1 MKIDKPQLWHHATAS
16 ALFLLSAILYLATM
30 APTVSLWDC
39 GEFISCAARLEVG
52 HPPGAPFF
60 LLLGRFFTL
69 FAADASQIAWWSN
82 LLSVLASAATI
93 ALLYYIIA
101 HIIRFSWPTPTNNF
115 FRTSV
120 PAAIG
125 ALLFAVTDTFWF
137 SAVESEVY
145 ALSMFFTAITFWA
158 ILKWEEERQNN
169 QSGLRWIV
177 LISYLT
183 GLSIGVH
190 LLNLLAIP
198 VLVMIVWFRMQ
209 HFGWKEMGKALLVGF
224 LILGVI
230 LFLFVQN
237 GLWLAA
243 KMELFMVN
251 QMGLPLQS
259 GLITF
264 VLLLF
269 AILFYAVFKTRAKNN
284 LLHFISINLLVFFIG
299 YGSYALII
307 IRANA
312 QTPINLNDPSH
323 VFAFDSFMNREQY
336 GDRPLLYGPYYN
348 AKPEELNSKEAYRPA
363 NGKYEAYKK
372 MQSYTYNDANCGF
385 LPRMHS
391 QQQHH
396 IYGYSYWAGVDPQ
409 SEEKPSFAENL
420 KFLFRYQIDFMYL
433 RYFMWNFAGRQNDN
447 QGQGDLMDGNWISG
461 ITPLD
466 GLRLGERSELHPG
479 ESHNKAHNR
488 YYLLPLIFG
497 VAGMVFM
504 GRNNREAKQYF
515 REVLLLL
522 IMTGPAIVLYLNQ
535 TPYEPRE
542 RDYAFVGSFFAFSIF
557 IGLGVYALMHW
568 VTEKQ
573 KIKWGHLLSGTIA
586 FLALPALVLS
596 ENYDDHDRSNRYFDL
611 NIARSYLES
620 CEPNAILF
628 TYGDNDTYPLW
639 YAQEVEGIRTDV
651 RVINYGLMGADWC
664 IHQLARKS
672 HQSEAMPFSI
682 PLERYRESD
691 LDNAL
696 MLDQS
701 KDYADLKS
709 VVRFIGSNDKA
720 SKLPVRTGDML
731 DFSPTRNLYAT
742 TPAGDTIRW
751 EIKKEVLYKNDIAL
765 LDILASNNWER
776 PVYFTTG
783 GDTEIFLGLDN
794 YLRNDGLV
802 LKVDP
807 TLYQHDERQRA
818 ELRYKI
824 FMEKIVL
831 GQAEGCYYD
840 HFVRRT
846 FDVVRYRNHANSLA
860 KALIKLDEKEKAR
873 QVLEKSLS
881 ELPIAYYPESQGN
894 IEMISLLNEAG
905 ANQLAQQT
913 ASTLLEHHVL
923 CLRHFIA
930 NINNNAQAYNYAL
943 QEEAEK
949 GQQLRKQLI
958 TLNDTTLLN
967 EMTSHYELLGLK

>member
-69 FAADASQIAWWSN
+69 FASDASQIAWWSN

-101 HIIRFSWPTPTNNF
+101 HIIRFSWPTQAHTYVK
-115 FRTSV
+115 TSI

-209 HFGWKEMGKALLVGF
+209 HFGWKEMVKALMVGF
-224 LILGVI
+224 VILGII
-230 LFLFVQN
+230 LFAFVQN

-269 AILFYAVFKTRAKNN
+269 GALFYAVFKTRARNN

-312 QTPINLNDPSH
+312 GTPINLNDPSH

-348 AKPEELNSKEAYRPA
+348 AKPEELKSKEAYRPI

-396 IYGYSYWAGVDPQ
+396 IYGYSYWVGVDPQ
-409 SEEKPSFAENL
+409 SDKKPSFAENL

-466 GLRLGERSELHPG
+466 GLRLGNSSELHPG
-479 ESHNKAHNR
+479 ESQNKANNR

-497 VAGMVFM
+497 IAGMVFM

-664 IHQLARKS
+664 IRQLARKS
-672 HQSEAMPFSI
+672 HESEAMPFSI
-682 PLERYRESD
+682 PLDRYRESD

-701 KDYADLKS
+701 KEYADLKS

-720 SKLPVRTGDML
+720 SKLPLRSGDHI

-742 TPAGDTIRW
+742 TPAGDTIHW
-751 EIKKEVLYKNDIAL
+751 TIKKEVLYKNDIAL

-794 YLRNDGLV
+794 HLRNDGLV

-807 TLYQHDERQRA
+807 QLQQTNSRERINKQHDVFMH
-818 ELRYKI
+818 KI
-824 FMEKIVL
+824 KL
-831 GQAEGCYYD
+831 GNALDCYYD

-846 FDVVRYRNHANSLA
+846 FDVIRYRTMANNLA
-860 KALIKLDEKEKAR
+860 NGWIKLDEKKNAKA
-873 QVLEKSLS
+873 VLEKSLH
-881 ELPIAYYPESQGN
+881 ELPIEYYPESQGN
-894 IEMISLLNEAG
+894 IAMISLLHRCG
-905 ANQLAQQT
+905 AHELSST
-913 ASTLLEHHVL
+913 SASLLVDHHL
-923 CLRHFIA
+923 QCLQYLITHLHTH
-930 NINNNAQAYNYAL
+930 AQAYNYAL
-943 QEEAEK
+943 QEEVDRGKELQ
-949 GQQLRKQLI
+949 QQLM
-958 TLNDTTLLN
+958 DTQQDALL
-967 EMTSHYELLGLK
+967 EQMQVQYDALGLK

>member
-1 MKIDKPQLWHHATAS
+1 MKIDKTQFWHHATAF
-16 ALFLLSAILYLATM
+16 ALFLLSTLLYLATM

-69 FAADASQIAWWSN
+69 FAADVSQIAWWSN
-82 LLSVLASAATI
+82 LLSVFASAATI
-93 ALLYYIIA
+93 ALLYYIIS
-101 HIIRFSWPTPTNNF
+101 HIIRFSWPTQTNVYVKS
-115 FRTSV
+115 SV

-158 ILKWEEERQNN
+158 ILQWEEERQNN

-177 LISYLT
+177 LISYIT

-198 VLVMIVWFRMQ
+198 VLVMVVWFRMQ

-224 LILGVI
+224 VILGTI
-230 LFLFVQN
+230 LFAFVQN
-237 GLWLAA
+237 GLWLAS

-251 QMGLPLQS
+251 QLGMPLQS

-269 AILFYAVFKTRAKNN
+269 GILFYAVIKTREKNN
-284 LLHFISINLLVFFIG
+284 LLHFISINLLVFCIG

-312 QTPINLNDPSH
+312 GTPINLNDPSH

-348 AKPEELNSKEAYRPA
+348 AKPEELKSKEAFRPA
-363 NGKYEAYKK
+363 DGKYEGYKK
-372 MQSYTYNDANCGF
+372 MQSYSYNDANCGF

-396 IYGYSYWAGVDPQ
+396 IYGYSYWAGVDPK
-409 SEEKPSFAENL
+409 SETKPSFADNL
-420 KFLFRYQIDFMYL
+420 KFMFRYQIDFMYL

-461 ITPLD
+461 ITHLD
-466 GLRLGERSELHPG
+466 GLRLGDRSELHPG
-479 ESHNKAHNR
+479 ESNNKAHNR

-497 VAGMVFM
+497 IAGMVFM
-504 GRNNREAKQYF
+504 SRNNRESKQYF
-515 REVLLLL
+515 REVLLLF

-557 IGLGVYALMHW
+557 IGIGIYALMHW
-568 VTEKQ
+568 VTEK
-573 KIKWGHLLSGTIA
+573 KKVKWGHLLTGALA

-596 ENYDDHDRSNRYFDL
+596 ENYDDHNRSNRYFDL

-651 RVINYGLMGADWC
+651 RVINFGLMGADWC
-664 IHQLARKS
+664 IRQLATKN
-672 HQSEAMPFSI
+672 HESEAMPFSI
-682 PLERYRESD
+682 PLDRYRESD

-696 MLDQS
+696 MMDQS
-701 KDYADLKS
+701 KEYADLKS

-720 SKLPVRTGDML
+720 SKLPLRNGDL
-731 DFSPTRNLYAT
+731 IDFSPTRNIFST
-742 TPAGDTIRW
+742 TPAGDTIHW

-807 TLYQHDERQRA
+807 TMKRLSEQELA
-818 ELRYKI
+818 EKQYEI

-831 GQAEGCYYD
+831 GQAKGAHYD

-846 FDVVRYRNHANSLA
+846 FDVVRYRMNANNLA
-860 KALIKLDEKEKAR
+860 KALTKLNEKEKAR
-873 QVLEKSLS
+873 RVLEKSLS
-881 ELPIAYYPESQGN
+881 ELPVEYYPESQGN
-894 IEMISLLNEAG
+894 IEMISLLDQAG
-905 ANQLAQQT
+905 AKELAVHT
-913 ASTLLEHHVL
+913 ASLLVNHHLESLEYFVS
-923 CLRHFIA
+923 
-930 NINNNAQAYNYAL
+930 NIGHNAQAYNYAL
-943 QEEAEK
+943 QEESENGQK
-949 GQQLRKQLI
+949 LSQQLVTI
-958 TLNDTTLLN
+958 NDSSLLEKMEN
-967 EMTSHYELLGLK
+967 HYKALGLK